1 MISNFGRGLLSTSP
15 DRQMRIVATEEFKKS
30 LVPRMNNVEYVNGRC
45 LTVVRRECAL
55 YRDFEQAMSSEMK
68 IIARLE
74 SVDLF
79 VCSLFFKCCCVNYIS
94 LDFEPNRYY
103 IGHRD

>member
-15 DRQMRIVATEEFKKS
+15 DRQMRIVATKG
-30 LVPRMNNVEYVNGRC
+30 LVPRMNNVEFVNGRC

-55 YRDFEQAMSSEMK
+55 YSGFEQMNCTTGIGK
-68 IIARLE
+68 L
-74 SVDLF
+74 V
-79 VCSLFFKCCCVNYIS
+79 SLFFKCCCVNYIS

-103 IGHRD
+103 IGHRH